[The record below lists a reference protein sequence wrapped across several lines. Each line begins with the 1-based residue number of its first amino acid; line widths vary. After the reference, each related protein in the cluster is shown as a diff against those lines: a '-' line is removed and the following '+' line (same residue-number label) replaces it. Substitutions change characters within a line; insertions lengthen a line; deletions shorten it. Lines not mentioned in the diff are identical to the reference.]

1 MSYSGHKQ
9 PLTNGMAG
17 MWSTSSSLLQVEE
30 VGARQGL
37 ELVVLLPNRLSA
49 HAAVQLHLLHAF
61 VELHYMVTQ
70 FSLLPLRAID
80 PFTQAVE
87 LQQAKLH
94 MKGRNKKSDQDEDR
108 AVAEGQE
115 ATPAPLSS

>member
-1 MSYSGHKQ
+1 MCSS
-9 PLTNGMAG
+9 
-17 MWSTSSSLLQVEE
+17 SSSLLQVEE

-49 HAAVQLHLLHAF
+49 HATVQLHLLHAF
-61 VELHYMVTQ
+61 MELHYMVTQ
-70 FSLLPLRAID
+70 FSLLPLCAID

-94 MKGRNKKSDQDEDR
+94 MKGRNKKSEQEEDR
-108 AVAEGQE
+108 AVAEGHE
-115 ATPAPLSS
+115 TTTAPLSS